1 MIRLVFLGR
10 LADLAGGAEIALG
23 ADAPL
28 GLEEIFS
35 KLAKP
40 LAAALREERV
50 KCAVNGS
57 IVPHK
62 GLIVAPGDELA
73 FLPPVSGG

>member
-10 LADLAGGAEIALG
+10 LADLAGAGEIELP
-23 ADAPL
+23 ADAAVTLPAIL
-28 GLEEIFS
+28 SQLS
-35 KLAKP
+35 QP
-40 LAAALREERV
+40 LAAALGEARV
-50 KCAVNGS
+50 KCALNGS

-62 GLIVAPGDELA
+62 GLTVAPGDELA